1 MEKGRLLGMIEGL
14 VKTVESHWA
23 GVKWGTQGRNN
34 VSRIQTS
41 VELVFIV
48 F

>member
-1 MEKGRLLGMIEGL
+1 MEKGRLWGMIEGL

-34 VSRIQTS
+34 VCWEWVYTKKC
-41 VELVFIV
+41 
-48 F
+48 